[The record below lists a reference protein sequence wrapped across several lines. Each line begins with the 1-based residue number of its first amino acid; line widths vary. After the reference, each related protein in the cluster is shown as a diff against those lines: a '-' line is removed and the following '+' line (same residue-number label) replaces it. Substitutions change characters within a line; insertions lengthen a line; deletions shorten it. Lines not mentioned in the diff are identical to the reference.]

1 MDVACDN
8 VATVSILKLYS
19 GSTCGMLR
27 VILTALCLF
36 GVSDALVSPLSSY
49 GVLASADHTL
59 SERTAATTTLLAA
72 TPPTETLKEPS
83 PRRAAHDTTTQL
95 QHRDA
100 TGEGVPRM
108 NSDPAIATKCKFFC
122 CFFICLAVF
131 NPCWCLG

>member
-1 MDVACDN
+1 
-8 VATVSILKLYS
+8 
-19 GSTCGMLR
+19 MLR
-27 VILTALCLF
+27 VILTAVCLF

-122 CFFICLAVF
+122 CFFNAWLSLTPAGV
-131 NPCWCLG
+131 WGKSTV